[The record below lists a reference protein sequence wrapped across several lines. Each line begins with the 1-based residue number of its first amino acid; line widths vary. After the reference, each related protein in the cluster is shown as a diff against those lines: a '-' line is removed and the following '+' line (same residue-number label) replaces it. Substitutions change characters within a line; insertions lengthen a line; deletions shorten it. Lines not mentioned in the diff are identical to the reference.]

1 MHNDETLWH
10 CLNHDYCSF
19 KVKIKT
25 PKQNFCR
32 NQYNVTGLCNK
43 VSCPLANSQ
52 YATILEEEGVSFL
65 YMKTVER
72 AHTPKYMWER
82 VKLSRNF
89 LQALEQIS
97 KHMEYWPDHM
107 INRCKQRLTKIRQM
121 LIRMRKLSMK
131 EGPRLV
137 PIKKKTERREQTRE
151 LKAEA
156 AAKVDLAIEKEL
168 LERLKQ
174 GTYGDIYNFP
184 QKQFDNILNR
194 EGEAQ
199 EESEEEDE
207 DETEFIEDMGDSD
220 DFSEEEDEAEVEK
233 LGEMEELD
241 EAVRDME
248 DIGSGRPGAL
258 RPPSKKRRASSSRP
272 SGPRVELEYEE
283 EMEGGGEAPW
293 RLGRPALC
301 EQHGASV
308 SRGVVVVPDAAG
320 CPVPAASCTEVVFAS
335 G

>member
-1 MHNDETLWH
+1 MPFGDPQGGSLKRAMNNDETIWNS
-10 CLNHDYCSF
+10 LNLHSCSF

-52 YATILEEEGVSFL
+52 YATVLEEEGVSYL

-72 AHTPKYMWER
+72 AHSPKNLWEK
-82 VKLSRNF
+82 VKLSRNY
-89 LQALEQIS
+89 LQALEQIT
-97 KHMEYWPDHM
+97 KHLEFWPDHM
-107 INRCKQRLTKIRQM
+107 VNRCKQRLTKIRQM
-121 LIRMRKLSMK
+121 LIRMRKLSMR

-137 PIKKKTERREQTRE
+137 PIKKKTERREQGRE

-184 QKQFDNILNR
+184 KKQFDNLLDK
-194 EGEAQ
+194 EGEV
-199 EESEEEDE
+199 EEEDE
-207 DETEFIEDMGDSD
+207 DEDESETEFVEDLGDD
-220 DFSEEEDEAEVEK
+220 DDELDGEELEDEAEVQQV
-233 LGEMEELD
+233 ELED
-241 EAVRDME
+241 LDGDDLKDME
-248 DIGSGRPGAL
+248 DMGEGRPSAL
-258 RPPSKKRRASSSRP
+258 RPARKKRRAGSAGP

-283 EMEGGGEAPW
+283 ERE
-293 RLGRPALC
+293 
-301 EQHGASV
+301 V
-308 SRGVVVVPDAAG
+308 AAR
-320 CPVPAASCTEVVFAS
+320 
-335 G
+335 